1 MPNTRRTANI
11 EKDPFNREFLRKM
24 RAELEPGLRHT
35 WPPRPNRSLI
45 LIEAVH
51 SERHHQ
57 LRLLLDAGVNVNC
70 QDLDTGHTPLIRA
83 MFIEN
88 ARQRRA
94 IIKTLL
100 GYGAKVEKTD
110 REGKTAFAW
119 ACLLARNDV
128 IRFLFKEIHLN
139 IGLSSIDSSG
149 NDNLTL
155 ACASGNPTTV
165 RLVAEAFRRARIDMN
180 RRNTNDESALMT
192 AHRLGFYDCVKVLV
206 EEGFVA
212 TTMSKEILYGEN
224 RDTSSVRTR
233 ASQPAP
239 NRGIT
244 LPQIFSMYSDHL
256 TNSFP
261 RSIIKRY

>member
-1 MPNTRRTANI
+1 M
-11 EKDPFNREFLRKM
+11 KKKM
-24 RAELEPGLRHT
+24 HAELKPGLLHQT
-35 WPPRPNRSLI
+35 WPPKSNRSLI

-51 SERHHQ
+51 SERHRQ
-57 LRLLLDAGVNVNC
+57 VRLLLDAGVSVNC
-70 QDLDTGHTPLIRA
+70 QDPETGHTPLIRA

-88 ARQRRA
+88 SRQRRA

-100 GYGAKVEKTD
+100 GYGGEVEKTD
-110 REGKTAFAW
+110 RDDKTAFAW

-139 IGLSSIDSSG
+139 IGLSSVDSAR

-165 RLVAEAFRRARIDMN
+165 RLIAEAFRRARIDMN
-180 RRNTNDESALMT
+180 RRNMNNETALMI

-206 EEGFVA
+206 DEGYVA
-212 TTMSKEILYGEN
+212 TNMPKEILYGEK
-224 RDTSSVRTR
+224 RGTSGVRTR
-233 ASQPAP
+233 ALHHGP
-239 NRGIT
+239 NRNVT
-244 LPQIFSMYSDHL
+244 LPQIFSIYNGHL

-261 RSIIKRY
+261 RSISKR